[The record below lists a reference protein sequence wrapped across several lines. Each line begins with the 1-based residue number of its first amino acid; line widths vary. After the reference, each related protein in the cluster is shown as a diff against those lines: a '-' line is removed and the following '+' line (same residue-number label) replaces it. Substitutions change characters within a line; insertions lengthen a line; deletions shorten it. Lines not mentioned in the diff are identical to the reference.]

1 MIHVTL
7 LSLEFANF
15 PTLKPKEITD
25 TDLKQIH
32 SSQLSPRSTD
42 QPYLMDTGEC
52 WPLQSPYSASGHT
65 ESKLHLGRETE

>member
-52 WPLQSPYSASGHT
+52 
-65 ESKLHLGRETE
+65 

>member
-15 PTLKPKEITD
+15 PTLKPKKITD

-52 WPLQSPYSASGHT
+52 
-65 ESKLHLGRETE
+65 